1 MENIALVV
9 GATGITGSNLAE
21 ELIAQGWT
29 TYGLS
34 RNPNPNI
41 PGLHTIKADLM
52 NEQNLAEALA

>member
-9 GATGITGSNLAE
+9 GATGITGSNLAD

-34 RNPNPNI
+34 RNPNNNI
-41 PGLHTIKADLM
+41 PNLCPIKADLM
-52 NEQNLAEALA
+52 DEQNLTEAL